1 MSNPKDCRVLEV
13 RTGSGQLLFSLRLI
27 EKKETYPE
35 PSKPEE
41 KPGKEKGGDGRKDE
55 GKKDGGKKELS
66 PGNNDALMTDAQ
78 KRYLFRILAEQ
89 GFEGEK
95 AHDELKKALGVDSL
109 KKVSKFEA
117 SREIER
123 RLEELKGGAV
133 HD

>member
-1 MSNPKDCRVLEV
+1 MAKEKDCRVLEV
-13 RTGSGQLLFSLRLI
+13 RTGSGELLFSLRLM
-27 EKKETYPE
+27 EKEEAHSE

-41 KPGKEKGGDGRKDE
+41 KPAKEKGGDGKKDQGKRDE
-55 GKKDGGKKELS
+55 GRKEPG
-66 PGNNDALMTDAQ
+66 PGNNEAMMTDAQ

-95 AHDELKKALGVDSL
+95 AHEELKKALGVDSL

-123 RLEELKGGAV
+123 RLEGLKGGAI